1 MWNYSLLPAPRST
14 LGCERVLF
22 IRCPCK
28 WREVGL
34 ARVSGRRAQNKHTRG
49 GIIIRC
55 ARVAAF
61 ASCLSTN
68 QPTTHS
74 TTCLTEN
81 SPRDSLSRHPA
92 TSLSLSLSLAHPS
105 TWTNSWRAQ
114 WRMISDFAL
123 FDKCDEHRLEKSL
136 LTKSPAIMSL
146 QWITEKTEAAR
157 LRKAHWMACF
167 FLNSCNYCT
176 LGSLWWLRPLPIETK
191 GIINTQ
197 VEPWS
202 DFCNGFELLRG
213 TFILQ

>member
-81 SPRDSLSRHPA
+81 SPRDSLSPA
-92 TSLSLSLSLAHPS
+92 TSLSLADPS

-123 FDKCDEHRLEKSL
+123 FDKYDEHRLEKSL

-146 QWITEKTEAAR
+146 QWNGENRGSGLEKHIEWR
-157 LRKAHWMACF
+157 VF
-167 FLNSCNYCT
+167 FLIHVIIV
-176 LGSLWWLRPLPIETK
+176 LWGHYVVAAPLSNWDQRANKHAGWALMWLR
-191 GIINTQ
+191 NA
-197 VEPWS
+197 
-202 DFCNGFELLRG
+202 F
-213 TFILQ
+213 